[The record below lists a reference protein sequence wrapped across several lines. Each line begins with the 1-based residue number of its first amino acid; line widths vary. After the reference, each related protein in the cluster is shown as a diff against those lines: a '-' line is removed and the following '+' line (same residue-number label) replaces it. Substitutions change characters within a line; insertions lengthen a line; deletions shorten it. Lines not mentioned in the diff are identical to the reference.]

1 MNLEKTK
8 TSQPERAKPHA
19 PPRFVPPYMTKMSA
33 ACFLGGNL
41 KTAIDCRDAPRH
53 GDALNMSMHVETQR
67 VEVSLELADVTCE
80 VNYCRWSSTTTQLT
94 RSSPRFVNNKGLA
107 L

>member
-1 MNLEKTK
+1 
-8 TSQPERAKPHA
+8 
-19 PPRFVPPYMTKMSA
+19 MSA
-33 ACFLGGNL
+33 ACFFRRKL
-41 KTAIDCRDAPRH
+41 KTAFDYRDAPRH

-67 VEVSLELADVTCE
+67 VEVSLELANVTCE
-80 VNYCRWSSTTTQLT
+80 VIIAAGVSTTIQLT